1 MWYGIIFGFLFVGSI
16 AWFWVNLPGGD
27 YIQFFLSIFDAGVRS
42 DLLATPFDP
51 LSSILSG
58 LLLATVVGVF
68 LALNLFFEEKET
80 NLAVGIFVGAVAIDL
95 PLAALFAGYSSTNF
109 LYIVSLIILAIIAIA
124 VSGFSS
130 SAVLNLFDS
139 MDYGITY
146 NKYSFYGAFYRRL
159 TISDFS
165 RGSLITAILLTAIWL
180 FIKIP
185 SPGLPLHVQ
194 IARLERTVVA
204 QEYSATQ
211 APLLTATAISAN
223 ATSQVLQATLNT
235 LSSRLGTQPAIEL
248 ATVQAEATQ
257 RAQVIVASQFQPTQD
272 VRPTIIAL
280 QQTMAAPTGNN
291 QTSQL
296 RSIITDNVFQFSVAT
311 LIGIVG
317 LVLAAL
323 QLRRR

>member
-1 MWYGIIFGFLFVGSI
+1 MWYGIIFSFLFVGSL

-58 LLLATVVGVF
+58 LLLATVVGIF

-80 NLAVGIFVGAVAIDL
+80 NLTVGIFVGAVAIDL

-130 SAVLNLFDS
+130 SAVLNLFDF

-146 NKYSFYGAFYRRL
+146 NKYSFYRAFYRRL

-223 ATSQVLQATLNT
+223 ATSQVLQATLNA
-235 LSSRLGTQPAIEL
+235 LSSKLGTQPAIEL

-257 RAQVIVASQFQPTQD
+257 RAQVIVAPQFQPTQD